1 MIVTKYTFM
10 VTEVSNMKIRIT
22 RKVIGS
28 HIAPMDRLRRSGF
41 KEIRSLGNSEI
52 SNGYDMA
59 RL

>member
-1 MIVTKYTFM
+1 M
-10 VTEVSNMKIRIT
+10 VTEVLNKPMKVRIT
-22 RKVIGS
+22 RKVMKRIQGY
-28 HIAPMDRLRRSGF
+28 MDRMGRSGF